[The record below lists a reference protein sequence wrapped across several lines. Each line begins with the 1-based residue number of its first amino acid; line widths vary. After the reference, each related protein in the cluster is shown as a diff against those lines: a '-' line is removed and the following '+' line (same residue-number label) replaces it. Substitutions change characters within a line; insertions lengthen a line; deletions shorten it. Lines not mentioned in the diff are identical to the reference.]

1 MRLPSPLLS
10 TRRLKVA
17 AAAAIVVLLATAG
30 TLVAACGGSSQA
42 AAASGSTSK
51 STASSAPIQVLVKV
65 TRGNLVDTIAA
76 SVKLTITNGVATGVA
91 QISGQSA
98 AQVASGQ
105 SVALSFIN
113 PSSFHLP
120 TGTGSGQSSTSGN
133 GSSSGS
139 GAAPS
144 TGNGQTFPPS
154 GGQGFFGQGNG
165 NGAASAFRG
174 KTAQG
179 TVTSVQRNSNGSVT
193 ATIKIAKLPAGV
205 TAKYVGIARINAG
218 VLATNVIIIPTAAI
232 KGSGSNATVE
242 VLTNGSTSTRKVVVG
257 KQTQAESEIVSGL
270 AVGDNL
276 IYMRMFQR
284 GGGFRGGFG
293 SGFGQGTFHQS
304 GGQSTSGASGA
315 SGT

>member
-1 MRLPSPLLS
+1 
-10 TRRLKVA
+10 V
-17 AAAAIVVLLATAG
+17 
-30 TLVAACGGSSQA
+30 
-42 AAASGSTSK
+42 
-51 STASSAPIQVLVKV
+51 
-65 TRGNLVDTIAA
+65 
-76 SVKLTITNGVATGVA
+76 
-91 QISGQSA
+91 
-98 AQVASGQ
+98 
-105 SVALSFIN
+105 
-113 PSSFHLP
+113 
-120 TGTGSGQSSTSGN
+120 
-133 GSSSGS
+133 
-139 GAAPS
+139 APS
-144 TGNGQTFPPS
+144 TG

-165 NGAASAFRG
+165 SGAASAFRG

-179 TVTSVQRNSNGSVT
+179 TVTSVAHNSNGSVT

-276 IYMRMFQR
+276 IYMRTFQR

-293 SGFGQGTFHQS
+293 SGSGQGMFHQS
-304 GGQSTSGASGA
+304 GGQSTSGASG
-315 SGT
+315 T

>member
-1 MRLPSPLLS
+1 MRLPSSLLS
-10 TRRLKVA
+10 PRRLKGVA
-17 AAAAIVVLLATAG
+17 ALAVVVLLAAAG
-30 TLVAACGGSSQA
+30 TLIAACGGSSQA

-76 SVKLTITNGVATGVA
+76 SVKLKITNGVATGVA

-113 PSSFHLP
+113 PSSFRLP
-120 TGTGSGQSSTSGN
+120 TGTSSGQSSTSGN

-139 GAAPS
+139 SGGSSAAPS
-144 TGNGQTFPPS
+144 TGSSQASPPG
-154 GGQGFFGQGNG
+154 GGQGFFGQGG
-165 NGAASAFRG
+165 ASAFRG

-179 TVTSVQRNSNGSVT
+179 TVTSVAHNSNGSVT

-232 KGSGSNATVE
+232 KGSGSTATVE

-276 IYMRMFQR
+276 IYMRTFQR

-293 SGFGQGTFHQS
+293 SGSGQGMFHQS
-304 GGQSTSGASGA
+304 GGQSTSGASG
-315 SGT
+315 T

>member
-17 AAAAIVVLLATAG
+17 AAVAIVLVLAAAG
-30 TLVAACGGSSQA
+30 TLIAACGGSSQA
-42 AAASGSTSK
+42 AAASGSTPK
-51 STASSAPIQVLVKV
+51 STSSSVPIQVMATV

-76 SVKLTITNGVATGVA
+76 SVKLTMANGAATGVA
-91 QISGQSA
+91 QVTGQSA

-120 TGTGSGQSSTSGN
+120 TGGGQSGSSGT

-139 GAAPS
+139 SAAPS

-165 NGAASAFRG
+165 SGAASAFRG

-179 TVTSVQRNSNGSVT
+179 TVTSVAHNSNGSVT

-218 VLATNVIIIPTAAI
+218 VLATNVLIVPTAAI

-242 VLTNGSTSTRKVVVG
+242 VLTNGTTSTRKVVVG

-276 IYMRMFQR
+276 IYMRTFQR
-284 GGGFRGGFG
+284 GRGFRGGFG
-293 SGFGQGTFHQS
+293 GGFGQGTFHQS